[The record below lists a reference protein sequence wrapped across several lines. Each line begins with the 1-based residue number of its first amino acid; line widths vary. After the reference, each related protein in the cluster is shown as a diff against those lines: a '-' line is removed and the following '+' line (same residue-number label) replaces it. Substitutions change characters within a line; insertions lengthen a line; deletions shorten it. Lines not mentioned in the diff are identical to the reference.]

1 MSRLHTNHKV
11 MLRIIIIGVLVSLLL
26 TPMMLIHA
34 QGDAL
39 VPNLDIVLVIDESG
53 SMYPAPRGSDNDP
66 GVPGVHNGWR
76 FVMADMFIQNWLG
89 IDQSGAQH
97 RVGVVMFGSEA
108 VSVQGGLTPV
118 TEGAR
123 LSSQIDML
131 HQDMNGTD
139 YVAALNAAKNMLS
152 DSRPDA
158 KKAIIFLSDGWCA
171 DEKMNEEQCTSQ
183 VFQMLPSIDVPIY
196 TIAFASDSFSQ
207 NVNFRLYKNLL
218 EAMAAD
224 TGGRYFNPA
233 KNEQELFN
241 VYETILRDLL
251 ALPPGDPPEVV
262 TVQPGGTDVPF
273 EIEPN
278 VYQVWVTVFK
288 KDANIL
294 VDLFRPGNMEVPC
307 NNNDAAIRCNS
318 IANSVSYSIRA
329 PESGSWR
336 VHLSGE
342 GWAQIRKIKFVSNLT
357 AVNKPFQNP
366 WPAGKPLEISWQVVD
381 KTQTP
386 IDLEGMEVSLVKPD
400 GSEVTL
406 QPVKDSQL
414 YYTIQ
419 YPDTAA
425 EGDYKILVNRPN
437 KGDDITLQHAITVTV
452 KKLPWLQVVLPQ
464 AGGEYP
470 VNLPLDISA
479 QLTFGANSTFVA
491 PPNDNVNV
499 HATIWDTNTN
509 QVGDLDLLQGD
520 QGIYN
525 GQLTLPAQGNYT
537 VDVRLQYTSADGE
550 SLTDVSQVTFKIGPE
565 VTPPIPTI
573 TMTVV
578 LTPSMTFT
586 PTPTP
591 TPTKT
596 LVPPSPPPDCTL
608 NPKAVGCDKTP
619 LILGIIGLLVAGGA
633 GVGGFLWYRG
643 LPALK
648 GSLDIANGVLTP
660 LSGKRPMYIGS
671 DPKSQIFLSGSGVL
685 PRHAVLKPTG
695 TGVELTA
702 LDPSN
707 PVKVNG
713 YETSYQLLQDGDKIQ
728 IGDQEFTYTAPP
740 DFTSDTPTIDPGD
753 SSGPY
758 SF

>member
-1 MSRLHTNHKV
+1 MSRLQPILKAI
-11 MLRIIIIGVLVSLLL
+11 LRILIIGVLVSLLL

-53 SMYPAPRGSDNDP
+53 SMYPAPRGMDNDP
-66 GVPGVHNGWR
+66 GVAGVHNGWR

-108 VSVQGGLTPV
+108 VSVPGGLTPV

-123 LSSQIDML
+123 LSSQIDLL

-139 YVAALNAAKNMLS
+139 YVAALEAAKNMLS
-152 DSRPDA
+152 ESRPDA

-183 VFQMLPSIDVPIY
+183 VFQMLPSINVPIY

-251 ALPPGDPPEVV
+251 ALPAGDPPEVV

-288 KDANIL
+288 KDANVL
-294 VDLFRPGNMEVPC
+294 VDLFRPGDVEIPC
-307 NNNDAAIRCNS
+307 NNNDAAVVCHS
-318 IANSVSYSIRA
+318 IANSVSYSIKA
-329 PESGSWR
+329 PESGTWR

-342 GWAQIRKIKFVSNLT
+342 GWAQIRKIKFVSNLSG
-357 AVNKPFQNP
+357 VNKPFQNP

-386 IDLEGMEVSLVKPD
+386 IDLDGMEVSLVKPD
-400 GSEVTL
+400 GSAVTL
-406 QPVKDSQL
+406 QPVKDNQL

-419 YPDTAA
+419 YPDTTV
-425 EGDYKILVNRPN
+425 EGEYKILINRPN
-437 KGDDITLQHAITVTV
+437 KGDDITLEHAITVSV
-452 KKLPWLQVVLPQ
+452 KKLPWLRVVVPQ

-479 QLTFGANSTFVA
+479 QLVFGASQPFV
-491 PPNDNVNV
+491 PDPNDYVNI
-499 HATIWDTNTN
+499 HATIWDANTN
-509 QVGDLDLLQGD
+509 QIGDLDLVSGD
-520 QGIYN
+520 QGVYTGRLN
-525 GQLTLPAQGNYT
+525 LPAQGDYT
-537 VDVRLQYTSADGE
+537 ADVRLQFTSANGE
-550 SLTDVSQVTFKIGPE
+550 PLEDVSQVVFKIGSE
-565 VTPPIPTI
+565 V
-573 TMTVV
+573 V
-578 LTPSMTFT
+578 FT
-586 PTPTP
+586 ATAVPPTPEPP
-591 TPTKT
+591 TPLPPTP
-596 LVPPSPPPDCTL
+596 VPPTPVPPTPVPTPDPCVV

-648 GSLDIANGVLTP
+648 GSIEGAGMMMTP
-660 LSGKRPMYIGS
+660 LTGKRPMVIGS
-671 DPKSQIFLSGSGVL
+671 DPKSQIFLSGEGVL

-753 SSGPY
+753 SSGTY

>member
-1 MSRLHTNHKV
+1 MSRLHTTHKV
-11 MLRIIIIGVLVSLLL
+11 LLRIIIVGVLISLLL

-108 VSVQGGLTPV
+108 VSVEGGLTPV

-123 LSSQIDML
+123 LSSQIDLL

-171 DEKMNEEQCTSQ
+171 DEKMNEQQCTSQ
-183 VFQMLPSIDVPIY
+183 VFQLLPSINVPIY

-251 ALPPGDPPEVV
+251 ALPQGDPPEVV

-288 KDANIL
+288 KDANVL
-294 VDLFRPGNMEVPC
+294 VDLFRPGDVEVPC
-307 NNNDAAIRCNS
+307 NNNDATVLCHS

-329 PESGSWR
+329 PESGTWR

-342 GWAQIRKIKFVSNLT
+342 GWAQIRKIKFVSNLS
-357 AVNKPFQNP
+357 AVDRPFQNP

-386 IDLEGMEVSLVKPD
+386 IDLDGMEVSLVKPD
-400 GSEVTL
+400 GSAVTL

-425 EGDYKILVNRPN
+425 EGEYKILVNRPN
-437 KGDDITLQHAITVTV
+437 KGDDITLEHAITVTV
-452 KKLPWLQVVLPQ
+452 KKLPWLRVVLPQ
-464 AGGEYP
+464 ARGEYP

-479 QLTFGANSTFVA
+479 QLAFGATNTFV
-491 PPNDNVNV
+491 PDPSDYVNV
-499 HATIWDTNTN
+499 HATLWDANTN
-509 QVGDLDLLQGD
+509 QIGDLDLLQGD
-520 QGIYN
+520 QGLYN
-525 GQLTLPAQGNYT
+525 GHLNLPARGDYT

-550 SLTDVSQVTFKIGPE
+550 SLEDASQVSFTIGAE
-565 VTPPIPTI
+565 AVMTATPVP
-573 TMTVV
+573 
-578 LTPSMTFT
+578 
-586 PTPTP
+586 PTPEPP
-591 TPTKT
+591 TPLPPTKIPPT
-596 LVPPSPPPDCTL
+596 SVPPTPVPTPDPCVV

>member
-1 MSRLHTNHKV
+1 MSRLQPIRKA
-11 MLRIIIIGVLVSLLL
+11 MLRILIIGVLVSLLL

-53 SMYPAPRGSDNDP
+53 SMYPAPRGMDNDS
-66 GVPGVHNGWR
+66 GVAGVHNGWR

-108 VSVQGGLTPV
+108 VSVPGGLTPV

-131 HQDMNGTD
+131 HKDMNGTD
-139 YVAALNAAKNMLS
+139 YVAALEAAKYMLS
-152 DSRPDA
+152 ESRSDA

-183 VFQMLPSIDVPIY
+183 VFQMLPSINVPIY

-251 ALPPGDPPEVV
+251 ALPAGDPPEIV
-262 TVQPGGTDVPF
+262 TVQPGGTDVHF

-288 KDANIL
+288 KDANVL
-294 VDLFRPGNMEVPC
+294 VDLFRPGDVEIPC
-307 NNNDAAIRCNS
+307 NNNDAAVVCHS
-318 IANSVSYSIRA
+318 IANSVSYSIKA
-329 PESGSWR
+329 PESGTWR

-342 GWAQIRKIKFVSNLT
+342 GWAQIRKIKFVSNLSG
-357 AVNKPFQNP
+357 VNKPFQNP

-386 IDLEGMEVSLVKPD
+386 IDLDGMEVSLVKPD
-400 GSEVTL
+400 GSAATL
-406 QPVKDSQL
+406 QPVKDNQL

-419 YPDTAA
+419 YPDTTA
-425 EGDYKILVNRPN
+425 EGEYKILINRPN
-437 KGDDITLQHAITVTV
+437 KGDDITLEHAITVSV
-452 KKLPWLQVVLPQ
+452 KKLPWLRVVVPQ

-479 QLTFGANSTFVA
+479 QLVFGASQPFV
-491 PPNDNVNV
+491 PDSNDYVNI
-499 HATIWDTNTN
+499 HATIWDANTN
-509 QVGDLDLLQGD
+509 QIGDLDLVSGD
-520 QGIYN
+520 QGVYTGRLN
-525 GQLTLPAQGNYT
+525 LPAQGGYT
-537 VDVRLQYTSADGE
+537 VDVRLQFTRANGE
-550 SLTDVSQVTFKIGPE
+550 SLEDVSQVAFKIGGE
-565 VTPPIPTI
+565 V
-573 TMTVV
+573 V
-578 LTPSMTFT
+578 FT
-586 PTPTP
+586 ATAVPPTPEPP
-591 TPTKT
+591 TPLPPTP
-596 LVPPSPPPDCTL
+596 VPPTPVPPTPVPTPDPCVV

-648 GSLDIANGVLTP
+648 GSIEGAGMMMTP
-660 LSGKRPMYIGS
+660 LTGKRPMVIGS
-671 DPKSQIFLSGSGVL
+671 DPKSQIFLSGEGVL

-713 YETSYQLLQDGDKIQ
+713 YETSYQLLQNGDKIQ

-753 SSGPY
+753 SSGTY